1 MKDLQ
6 QRLIQDIGFR
16 NSNARKWEA
25 EPFVLVPEW
34 LKQVQESAA
43 SWVALRNSS
52 WSTGLRIA
60 RSVAYKDSFLT
71 DGASIWARG
80 KQREAHPWIRG
91 TLVAS
96 VWFDWLID
104 FFFLLTLV
112 NTFIV
117 WLRKV
122 VSTSLGIGKR
132 WAAQS
137 RMHSR
142 VSLCPCQRTRDPPS
156 THALFS
162 IFCNHSHVKC
172 RGLIPHSHAETQ
184 DTSFYFLV
192 WCKVVIQMYST
203 KIKTQAHFLSCHCS
217 RTHNSIWSFQWFI
230 HWNDWIVCPA
240 K

>member
-1 MKDLQ
+1 MRGWTLCPCAWVVEAGSGISSLLSSSEEQLVEYRTQDCLKCCVQGLVLDRWSFNLSERKAKGSTPMNTRA
-6 QRLIQDIGFR
+6 RL
-16 NSNARKWEA
+16 
-25 EPFVLVPEW
+25 LH
-34 LKQVQESAA
+34 LC
-43 SWVALRNSS
+43 
-52 WSTGLRIA
+52 GLI
-60 RSVAYKDSFLT
+60 
-71 DGASIWARG
+71 
-80 KQREAHPWIRG
+80 
-91 TLVAS
+91 
-96 VWFDWLID
+96 DWLI
-104 FFFLLTLV
+104 FFLLTLV

-162 IFCNHSHVKC
+162 IFCNHSHVTC
-172 RGLIPHSHAETQ
+172 RGLIPPSHAETQ

-192 WCKVVIQMYST
+192 WCKVVTQMYST